1 MIRCKVSRRGDKSFQ
16 RKSSERGRDREGDE
30 NKGSGWGMRGSRC
43 LCSLLVHCSLDIG
56 HLDNHGAIGVLAQV
70 VFL

>member
-30 NKGSGWGMRGSRC
+30 NKGSGWGDALFQMPLFSSS
-43 LCSLLVHCSLDIG
+43 SL
-56 HLDNHGAIGVLAQV
+56 
-70 VFL
+70 FT